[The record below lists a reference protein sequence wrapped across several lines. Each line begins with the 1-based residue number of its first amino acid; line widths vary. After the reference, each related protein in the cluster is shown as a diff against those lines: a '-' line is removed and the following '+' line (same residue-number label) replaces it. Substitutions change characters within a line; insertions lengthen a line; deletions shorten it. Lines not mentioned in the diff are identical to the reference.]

1 MGSKKPEVQSPFD
14 LAEEMEKAGLG
25 PQRFRSV
32 IPEESYERINK
43 YNQYLAERL
52 NDARQRMYARVGT
65 PAEIG
70 ARAAGRES
78 LTNLA
83 YGSSLPLGDEYSKS
97 TFLGGGGTGTPS
109 SFSSGDP
116 YSEIRARSQALS
128 DLAWQDAARKQ
139 AEAAVEPPPVTA
151 PDLGSFKPVDPYESK
166 VQSIGMQRKK
176 RQRQRWREEADERG
190 IRFADVKQ
198 EKMRERNQRRRRRNR

>member
-1 MGSKKPEVQSPFD
+1 
-14 LAEEMEKAGLG
+14 MEKAGLG
-25 PQRFRSV
+25 SQRFRSV

-116 YSEIRARSQALS
+116 YSEVRARSKALA
-128 DLAWQDAARKQ
+128 DLVWQDAARKQ

-151 PDLGSFKPVDPYESK
+151 PDLGSFKPVAPYESK
-166 VQSIGMQRKK
+166 VESIEMQRKQ
-176 RQRQRWREEADERG
+176 RQRQRWRKQAEKRG
-190 IRFADVKQ
+190 IRFADVKK
-198 EKMRERNQRRRRRNR
+198 EKLEEQRNQRRRRPRRNR

>member
-1 MGSKKPEVQSPFD
+1 
-14 LAEEMEKAGLG
+14 MEKAGLG

-52 NDARQRMYARVGT
+52 NDARQRTYAMVGT

-116 YSEIRARSQALS
+116 YSEVRARSKALA
-128 DLAWQDAARKQ
+128 DLVWQDAARKQ

-151 PDLGSFKPVDPYESK
+151 PDLGSFKPVDPSESK
-166 VQSIGMQRKK
+166 VQSIGMQRK
-176 RQRQRWREEADERG
+176 QRWRKQAKERG
-190 IRFADVKQ
+190 IRFADVKK
-198 EKMRERNQRRRRRNR
+198 EKLEEQRNQRRRRPRRNR